1 LELALEF
8 VTIVDESFVQI
19 ACDVA
24 INLTF
29 WEKRNFDEIL
39 FIGLYNE
46 LWTIYVCGGYI
57 VNSFLGGP
65 HIIIGKKKVKFF

>member
-1 LELALEF
+1 MDTFVGLSKFPFRQLELALEF

-24 INLTF
+24 INLSF

-46 LWTIYVCGGYI
+46 LWTICVLWRI
-57 VNSFLGGP
+57 HSQLVS
-65 HIIIGKKKVKFF
+65 

>member
-1 LELALEF
+1 MEF
-8 VTIVDESFVQI
+8 VTIVHESFVQI

-65 HIIIGKKKVKFF
+65 HIIIGKKKVIFF

>member
-24 INLTF
+24 MILSF

-39 FIGLYNE
+39 FIGFCNE
-46 LWTIYVCGGYI
+46 L
-57 VNSFLGGP
+57 
-65 HIIIGKKKVKFF
+65 

>member
-24 INLTF
+24 INLSF

-46 LWTIYVCGGYI
+46 LWTICVCGGYI
-57 VNSFLGGP
+57 VN
-65 HIIIGKKKVKFF
+65 